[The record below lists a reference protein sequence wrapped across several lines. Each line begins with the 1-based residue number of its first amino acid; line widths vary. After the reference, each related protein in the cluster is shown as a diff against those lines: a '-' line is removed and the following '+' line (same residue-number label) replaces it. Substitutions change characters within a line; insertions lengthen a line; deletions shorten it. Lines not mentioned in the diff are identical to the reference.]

1 MARLQKVVI
10 IVLTKMPPYN
20 ITDYFTPCTSII
32 THINTAI
39 IPCEVLMLISRL
51 YINFE
56 YSKISPVKL
65 VYRVN
70 ISEGYRSKL
79 NKTALK

>member
-1 MARLQKVVI
+1 MARLREVAI
-10 IVLTKMPPYN
+10 IVLTTMPPDN
-20 ITDYFTPCTSII
+20 IIDYFTPCTSVI

-39 IPCEVLMLISRL
+39 IPCEVLMLFL
-51 YINFE
+51 EYIFE

-70 ISEGYRSKL
+70 ISEGYRSKI